1 MNLGER
7 IRKRRKEL
15 GLSIDY
21 VAAALEKDR
30 STVYRYES
38 NDIEKMPTTVLLPLA
53 KALRTTPAFLMGW
66 SSSPTAASDNEPSTV
81 PDIINKYNKLNAYG
95 RQKADAY
102 IADLLDNPKYT
113 RSEAQSGGEGFYE
126 VAALGG
132 IENPQPPKEEFEIL

>member
-1 MNLGER
+1 
-7 IRKRRKEL
+7 
-15 GLSIDY
+15 
-21 VAAALEKDR
+21 
-30 STVYRYES
+30 
-38 NDIEKMPTTVLLPLA
+38 
-53 KALRTTPAFLMGW
+53 MGW

-113 RSEAQSGGEGFYE
+113 RSEAQSDGEGFYE